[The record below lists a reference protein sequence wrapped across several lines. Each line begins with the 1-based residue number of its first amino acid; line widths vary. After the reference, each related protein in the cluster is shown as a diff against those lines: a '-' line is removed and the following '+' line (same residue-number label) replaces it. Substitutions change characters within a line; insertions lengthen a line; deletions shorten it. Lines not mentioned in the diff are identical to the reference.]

1 MGSWGCFGVPKH
13 GSSPARL
20 GSLLSMSE
28 ASDSH
33 PGLYESVIS
42 AFRAPGTPNEAAGA
56 NHGSYISTQSR
67 WPQSMH
73 ERRPSRFRRDL
84 TPLVG
89 PGGFVRRA
97 RRTKRTNY
105 RLIEPRI
112 AVGDP
117 GGRKLW
123 P

>member
-56 NHGSYISTQSR
+56 SHGSYISTQSR
-67 WPQSMH
+67 WPRSMH
-73 ERRPSRFRRDL
+73 ARFPRDI
-84 TPLVG
+84 TRLVG
-89 PGGFVRRA
+89 PGGFVWRVWRA
-97 RRTKRTNY
+97 KHIFSELT
-105 RLIEPRI
+105 EPKM
-112 AVGDP
+112 VV
-117 GGRKLW
+117 
-123 P
+123 